1 MIQIFYL
8 ILFFIYIIMNNSFI
22 LKETEEVKVINLIF
36 FLNKYLNK
44 VFKQIKKSSYLIIII
59 YFLN

>member
-44 VFKQIKKSSYLIIII
+44 VFKQIKKSSYLIDK
-59 YFLN
+59 FLFYL

>member
-22 LKETEEVKVINLIF
+22 LKETGEVKVINLIF

-44 VFKQIKKSSYLIIII
+44 VFKQIKKSSYLIDK
-59 YFLN
+59 FLFYL

>member
-44 VFKQIKKSSYLIIII
+44 LFKKIKKSSYLIDK
-59 YFLN
+59 FLFYL

>member
-8 ILFFIYIIMNNSFI
+8 ILFFIYIIMNNNFI

-44 VFKQIKKSSYLIIII
+44 LFKQIKKSSYLIDK
-59 YFLN
+59 FLFYL